1 MKSTRDTEQSDECYK
16 FVLSKDLQAGMKYAV
31 QIGAM
36 DIPAPLERR
45 IVAKADAVPKQLIR
59 KRRFRFTVDACPG
72 SEVSVVGSFNGWAPG
87 RHPLRP
93 TVDQPGVFD
102 RTLLL
107 PAGRYEYKFVIEGEW
122 SADPSCPRWVVNEFR
137 TLNSVVEIS

>member
-1 MKSTRDTEQSDECYK
+1 MKSTRDTERSDECYK
-16 FVLSKDLQAGMKYAV
+16 LVLSKDLQAGMKYEV

-36 DIPAPLERR
+36 DIPAPPERR
-45 IVAKADAVPKQLIR
+45 IVAKADEVPKQLIR
-59 KRRFRFTVDACPG
+59 KSRFRFPVDACPG
-72 SEVSVVGSFNGWAPG
+72 SEVSVVGSLNGWAPG

-102 RTLLL
+102 RTLLR

-122 SADPSCPRWVVNEFR
+122 SADPRCPRWVVNEFR